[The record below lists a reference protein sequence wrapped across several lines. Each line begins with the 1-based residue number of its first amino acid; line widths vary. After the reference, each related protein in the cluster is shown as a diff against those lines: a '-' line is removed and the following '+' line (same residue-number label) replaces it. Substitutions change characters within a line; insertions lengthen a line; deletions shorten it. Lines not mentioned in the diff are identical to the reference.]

1 MKVLGY
7 IFDIFCRI
15 LAVVYSIIFIPVLGI
30 MTVILITAAFL
41 FGIFEWIFTGDSEH
55 TKKISR
61 IELCISGEI
70 LGFGNTEIPSTEL

>member
-30 MTVILITAAFL
+30 TTVILMTATIL
-41 FGIFEWIFTGDSEH
+41 FGIFEWIFTGDGEYCWNIIEWL
-55 TKKISR
+55 TEDAWKFIIGVPKKLV
-61 IELCISGEI
+61 E
-70 LGFGNTEIPSTEL
+70 